1 MVVGNHQA
9 LDALMAAS
17 VEDCMA
23 GVEVERGDAVRHV
36 LKGRRA
42 VAEGVCAWIDRA
54 RRELIDEVS

>member
-1 MVVGNHQA
+1 MWDNWFRV
-9 LDALMAAS
+9 
-17 VEDCMA
+17 CM
-23 GVEVERGDAVRHV
+23 GERGDAVRHV